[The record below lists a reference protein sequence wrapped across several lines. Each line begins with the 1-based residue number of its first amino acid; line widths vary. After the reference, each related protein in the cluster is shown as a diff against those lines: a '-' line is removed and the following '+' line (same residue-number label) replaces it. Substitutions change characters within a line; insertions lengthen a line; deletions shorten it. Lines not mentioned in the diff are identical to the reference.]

1 MRDRGDFM
9 STIGMRLLA
18 PAAVASALLAGCASG
33 RIDSGW
39 PFPVE
44 AAAAVRITNSD
55 GTDGKP
61 LRQMQPDLTTLIV
74 DELSRHGFPYPAKPD
89 KTEGIVDR
97 QVWFPRLIAAVD
109 ASNSK
114 SVRNGIVSTYIA
126 ASTANCTV
134 YVQALRSGQV
144 STRLTTD
151 VLAGALAT
159 ASSIATPQ
167 SSAQLLAALSGF
179 SIATGSTMDRNIF
192 AQQGA
197 EIVAD
202 AILTLRAETRLG
214 IEASMKKSYAE
225 WPLGLALADLHNYQ
239 GDCSMLRGFS
249 RMRDAVNAREQTI
262 QALRNAAAAVVRNDG
277 SARQVM
283 SVFEAYGPSAPYATL
298 SSVTVLPVTDW
309 RADLEIL
316 IVRTHDCLK
325 ASAKTI
331 GDEKAKADALDN
343 AASAAIGA
351 GADFPTGWCTAATG
365 PLEPAYRK
373 LAMDGL
379 RAAELDD
386 ADNLDETYK
395 TILESY
401 RDAANAHAARTV
413 SLREVAAIRLE
424 NWSGGVAADV
434 IATLKTIGGGVD
446 YTATPPP
453 ADADPVFVYASRAAE
468 NVRQVSPTDGPQAA
482 AMALAAAKAV
492 VERAR

>member
-1 MRDRGDFM
+1 M
-9 STIGMRLLA
+9 SIIGMRLLA
-18 PAAVASALLAGCASG
+18 PVAVASVLLAGCASG
-33 RIDSGW
+33 RIESGW

-44 AAAAVRITNSD
+44 AAAAVRITNSE
-55 GTDGKP
+55 GSDGKP
-61 LRQMQPDLTTLIV
+61 LRQMQPDLTALIV
-74 DELSRHGFPYPAKPD
+74 DELARHGFSYPAKPA

-109 ASNSK
+109 ASRSA

-151 VLAGALAT
+151 VLAGALST

-202 AILTLRAETRLG
+202 AILTLRAETRLM
-214 IEASMKKSYAE
+214 IEANMKKTYAE
-225 WPLGLALADLHNYQ
+225 WPPGLALADLHNYQ

-283 SVFEAYGPSAPYATL
+283 SVFEAYGPSAPYGAL
-298 SSVTVLPVTDW
+298 SSVTPVPVADW

-316 IVRTHDCLK
+316 IVRTYDCVKESVKTVHDLK
-325 ASAKTI
+325 T
-331 GDEKAKADALDN
+331 KAGAPAT

-351 GADFPTGWCTAATG
+351 GADFPTGWCPAPVGT
-365 PLEPAYRK
+365 LEPAYRK
-373 LAMDGL
+373 LAMDSL
-379 RAAELDD
+379 RAAKLDD
-386 ADNLDETYK
+386 VEPAKLDQAYA
-395 TILESY
+395 TILQGY
-401 RDAANAHAARTV
+401 LDAANAQAARTV
-413 SLREVAAIRLE
+413 SLREVAAARLARW
-424 NWSGGVAADV
+424 NGGVATDV
-434 IATLKTIGGGVD
+434 IAALKTIGGGLD
-446 YTATPPP
+446 YTANPPP
-453 ADADPVFVYASRAAE
+453 AGADPAFVYAARAAA
-468 NVRQVSPTDGPQAA
+468 NVAQISPTDGTQAA
-482 AMALAAAKAV
+482 AMAFAAAKAV